1 MTINIGLLG
10 AGRIGLTHA
19 RAVAG
24 IAAARIAA
32 VFDPIEAAAQAA
44 IDLTGA
50 RRATAEEIMADP
62 AIDAVIIATPTDLHA
77 DQVEM
82 AAEAGKAIFC
92 EKPIDLEVARVRAC
106 LKVVER
112 TGARLMIGFN
122 RRFDREFVELRAQI
136 EAGAVGEVEMV
147 QITSRD
153 HAPPPI
159 EYIRRSGGIFRDMMI
174 HDLDMARFLVGEEF
188 VEVFATGSVLIDPAI
203 GAAGDVDT
211 AMATLK
217 TASGKIVVITTNR
230 RAPYGHDQR
239 CEVHGSKGMASIGNR
254 RATAVSV
261 ADSQGYRT
269 EPLLASFMVRY
280 ALLHGPLRRR
290 LPAGT
295 DRLRRGA
302 GERRSAVADRRGRA
316 AGPRTGR
323 GRPALDGERPG
334 GSSRGWRRMRG

>member
-24 IAAARIAA
+24 IAVARIVA
-32 VFDPIEAAAQAA
+32 VFDPDDAAARAA
-44 IDLTGA
+44 VDITGA
-50 RRATAEEIMADP
+50 RRATVAEIMADP
-62 AIDAVIIATPTDLHA
+62 AIDAVMICTPTDLHA

-106 LKVVER
+106 LQVVER

-122 RRFDREFVELRAQI
+122 RRFDSEFKALRAQI
-136 EAGAVGEVEMV
+136 EAGAVGEVELL

-159 EYIRRSGGIFRDMMI
+159 DYIRRSGGIFRDMMI

-211 AMATLK
+211 ATATLK

-230 RAPYGHDQR
+230 RASYGHDQR
-239 CEVHGSKGMASIGNR
+239 AEVHGSKGMASTGNR

-280 ALLHGPLRRR
+280 ADAYRQELTAFVEAVESGGELSPSGEDGLRA
-290 LPAGT
+290 LELA
-295 DRLRRGA
+295 DA
-302 GERRSAVADRRGRA
+302 ARRSME
-316 AGPRTGR
+316 TGR
-323 GRPALDGERPG
+323 VVRLGP
-334 GSSRGWRRMRG
+334 

>member
-19 RAVAG
+19 RAVSG
-24 IAAARIAA
+24 IPTARIAA
-32 VFDPIEAAAQAA
+32 VFDPNDAAAQAA
-44 IDLTGA
+44 IGLTGA
-50 RRATAEEIMADP
+50 RPATVAEIIADP

-92 EKPIDLEVARVRAC
+92 EKPIDLDLDRVRAC
-106 LKVVER
+106 LKVVSE
-112 TGARLMIGFN
+112 TGARMQIGFN
-122 RRFDREFVELRAQI
+122 RRYDREFLALRAQI
-136 EAGAVGEVEMV
+136 DAGAVGDIELV

-159 EYIRRSGGIFRDMMI
+159 DYIRRSGGLFRDMMI

-188 VEVFATGSVLIDPAI
+188 VEVFATGSVLIDPEI

-239 CEVHGSKGMASIGNR
+239 AEVHGSKGMVSLGNQ
-254 RATAVSV
+254 RATSVSV
-261 ADSQGYRT
+261 ADSHGYRA

-280 ALLHGPLRRR
+280 ADAYRQELTAFVEALETGGPLS
-290 LPAGT
+290 PTGE
-295 DRLRRGA
+295 DGLRA
-302 GERRSAVADRRGRA
+302 LELADAAQRSME
-316 AGPRTGR
+316 TGR
-323 GRPALDGERPG
+323 LVRPG
-334 GSSRGWRRMRG
+334 A

>member
-19 RAVAG
+19 RAVSG
-24 IAAARIAA
+24 IATARIAA
-32 VFDPIEAAAQAA
+32 VFDPNDAAVQAA
-44 IDLTGA
+44 IGLTGA
-50 RRATAEEIMADP
+50 RPATVTEIIADP

-92 EKPIDLEVARVRAC
+92 EKPIDLDLDRVRAC
-106 LKVVER
+106 LKVVSE
-112 TGARLMIGFN
+112 TGARMQIGFN
-122 RRFDREFVELRAQI
+122 RRYDREFLALRAQI
-136 EAGAVGEVEMV
+136 DAGAVGDIELV

-159 EYIRRSGGIFRDMMI
+159 DYIRRSGGLFRDMMI

-188 VEVFATGSVLIDPAI
+188 VEVFATGSVLIDPEI

-239 CEVHGSKGMASIGNR
+239 AEVHGSKGMVSLGNQ
-254 RATAVSV
+254 RATSVSV
-261 ADSQGYRT
+261 ADSHGYRA

-280 ALLHGPLRRR
+280 ADAYRQELTAFVEALKTGGPLS
-290 LPAGT
+290 PTGE
-295 DRLRRGA
+295 DGLRA
-302 GERRSAVADRRGRA
+302 LELADAAQRSME
-316 AGPRTGR
+316 TGR
-323 GRPALDGERPG
+323 LVRPG
-334 GSSRGWRRMRG
+334 A

>member
-24 IAAARIAA
+24 IAAARIVA
-32 VFDPIEAAAQAA
+32 VFDPDDAAARAA
-44 IDLTGA
+44 VDLTGA
-50 RRATAEEIMADP
+50 RRATVDEIFADP
-62 AIDAVIIATPTDLHA
+62 AIDAVMICTPTDLHA

-92 EKPIDLEVARVRAC
+92 EKPIDLDVARVRAC

-112 TGARLMIGFN
+112 TGARLMVGFN
-122 RRFDREFVELRAQI
+122 RRFDREFVELRARI
-136 EAGAVGEVEMV
+136 EAGAVGEVELV

-159 EYIRRSGGIFRDMMI
+159 DYIRRSGGLFRDMMI

-188 VEVFATGSVLIDPAI
+188 VEVFATGSVLIDPEI

-211 AMATLK
+211 ATATLK

-230 RAPYGHDQR
+230 RASYGHDQR

-261 ADSQGYRT
+261 ADSDGYRS

-280 ALLHGPLRRR
+280 ADAYRHELTAFVEALESGGALSPSGEDGLRALELADAAQRSME
-290 LPAGT
+290 T
-295 DRLRRGA
+295 DRVVCLGDGGGA
-302 GERRSAVADRRGRA
+302 V
-316 AGPRTGR
+316 
-323 GRPALDGERPG
+323 
-334 GSSRGWRRMRG
+334 

>member
-50 RRATAEEIMADP
+50 RRATVEEIMADP

-122 RRFDREFVELRAQI
+122 RRFDSEFVALRARI
-136 EAGAVGEVEMV
+136 EAGAVGEVELV

-159 EYIRRSGGIFRDMMI
+159 DYIRRSGGLFRDMMI

-211 AMATLK
+211 ATATLK

-230 RAPYGHDQR
+230 RASYGHDQR

-254 RATAVSV
+254 RATGVSV
-261 ADSQGYRT
+261 ADSEGYRS

-280 ALLHGPLRRR
+280 ADAYRRELTAFVGALASGGPLS
-290 LPAGT
+290 PSGE
-295 DRLRRGA
+295 DGLRALGLA
-302 GERRSAVADRRGRA
+302 DAARRSME
-316 AGPRTGR
+316 TGR
-323 GRPALDGERPG
+323 VVRLGDGG
-334 GSSRGWRRMRG
+334 GAA

>member
-19 RAVAG
+19 HAVSG
-24 IAAARIAA
+24 IATAQIAA
-32 VFDPIEAAAQAA
+32 VFDPNDAAAQAA
-44 IDLTGA
+44 IGLTGA
-50 RRATAEEIMADP
+50 RPATVAEIIADP

-92 EKPIDLEVARVRAC
+92 EKPIDLDLDRVRAC
-106 LKVVER
+106 LKVVSE
-112 TGARLMIGFN
+112 TGARMQIGFN
-122 RRFDREFVELRAQI
+122 RRYDREFLALRAQI
-136 EAGAVGEVEMV
+136 DAGAVGDIELV

-159 EYIRRSGGIFRDMMI
+159 DYIRRSGGLFRDMMI

-188 VEVFATGSVLIDPAI
+188 VEVFATGSVLIDPEI

-239 CEVHGSKGMASIGNR
+239 AEVHGSKGMVSLGNQ
-254 RATAVSV
+254 RATSVSV
-261 ADSQGYRT
+261 ADSHGYRA

-280 ALLHGPLRRR
+280 ADAYRQELTAFVEALETGGPLS
-290 LPAGT
+290 PTGE
-295 DRLRRGA
+295 DGLRA
-302 GERRSAVADRRGRA
+302 LELADAAQRSME
-316 AGPRTGR
+316 TGR
-323 GRPALDGERPG
+323 LVRPG
-334 GSSRGWRRMRG
+334 A

>member
-1 MTINIGLLG
+1 LTINIGLLG

-24 IAAARIAA
+24 ISAARIAA
-32 VFDPIEAAAQAA
+32 VFDPDDAAVRAA

-50 RRATAEEIMADP
+50 RIATVAEIIADP

-122 RRFDREFVELRAQI
+122 RRFDREFVELRARI
-136 EAGAVGEVEMV
+136 EAGAVGEVELV

-159 EYIRRSGGIFRDMMI
+159 DYIRRSGGLFRDMMI

-188 VEVFATGSVLIDPAI
+188 VEVFATGSVLIDPAFE
-203 GAAGDVDT
+203 AAGDVDT
-211 AMATLK
+211 ATATLK
-217 TASGKIVVITTNR
+217 TASGKLVVITTNR
-230 RAPYGHDQR
+230 RASYGHDQR
-239 CEVHGSKGMASIGNR
+239 AEVHGSKGMASIGNR

-261 ADSQGYRT
+261 ADRQGYRT

-280 ALLHGPLRRR
+280 ADAYRQELTAFVDALESGGPLS
-290 LPAGT
+290 PSGE
-295 DRLRRGA
+295 DGLRA
-302 GERRSAVADRRGRA
+302 LELADAARRSME
-316 AGPRTGR
+316 TGGVVR
-323 GRPALDGERPG
+323 IGA
-334 GSSRGWRRMRG
+334 

>member
-24 IAAARIAA
+24 IATARIVA
-32 VFDPIEAAAQAA
+32 VFDPDDAAARAA
-44 IDLTGA
+44 VEITGA
-50 RRATAEEIMADP
+50 RRATVAEIIADA
-62 AIDAVIIATPTDLHA
+62 AIDAVMICTPTDLHA

-122 RRFDREFVELRAQI
+122 RRFDREFVELRARI
-136 EAGAVGEVEMV
+136 AAGAVGEIELV

-159 EYIRRSGGIFRDMMI
+159 DYIRRSGGIFRDMMI

-188 VEVFATGSVLIDPAI
+188 VEVFATGSVLIDPGFA
-203 GAAGDVDT
+203 AAGDVDT
-211 AMATLK
+211 ATATLK

-230 RAPYGHDQR
+230 RASYGHDQR
-239 CEVHGSKGMASIGNR
+239 AEVHGSKGMASIGNR

-261 ADSQGYRT
+261 ADAGGYRS

-280 ALLHGPLRRR
+280 ADAYRQELTAFVEALESGGPMSPDGEDGLRALELADAAGRSMETGAVVR
-290 LPAGT
+290 L
-295 DRLRRGA
+295 GA
-302 GERRSAVADRRGRA
+302 G
-316 AGPRTGR
+316 
-323 GRPALDGERPG
+323 G
-334 GSSRGWRRMRG
+334 GAR

>member
-24 IAAARIAA
+24 IAAARIVA
-32 VFDPIEAAAQAA
+32 VFDPDDAAARAA
-44 IDLTGA
+44 IGLTGA
-50 RRATAEEIMADP
+50 QRATEAEIMADP
-62 AIDAVIIATPTDLHA
+62 AIDAVMICTPTDLHA

-122 RRFDREFVELRAQI
+122 RRFDREFVELRARI
-136 EAGAVGEVEMV
+136 AAGAVGEVELV

-159 EYIRRSGGIFRDMMI
+159 DYIRRSGGIFRDMMI

-188 VEVFATGSVLIDPAI
+188 VEVFATGSVLIDPAFK
-203 GAAGDVDT
+203 AAGDVDT
-211 AMATLK
+211 ATATLK
-217 TASGKIVVITTNR
+217 TASGKMVVITTNR
-230 RAPYGHDQR
+230 RASYGHDQR
-239 CEVHGSKGMASIGNR
+239 AEVHGSKGMASIGNR

-261 ADSQGYRT
+261 ADAGGYRS

-280 ALLHGPLRRR
+280 ADAYRQELTAFVEALESGGPLS
-290 LPAGT
+290 PSGE
-295 DRLRRGA
+295 DGLRA
-302 GERRSAVADRRGRA
+302 LELADAARRSME
-316 AGPRTGR
+316 TGR
-323 GRPALDGERPG
+323 VVRLGVG
-334 GSSRGWRRMRG
+334 GGVR